1 MQTTAH
7 PLPCEEVPGY
17 NAFADIRFLGSSV
30 TRPLVVTGSLGH
42 WVTGSL
48 GHWVTGSLGHWVTV
62 GHCGSLLWDEGL
74 LGARISSLLARRMRG
89 GAGFLFPLQTPS
101 GRLFLCL
108 CWGGSAP
115 WGESPVSC
123 QPPHRDY
130 TTSGRRLIASSNP
143 AVTNLRLHIN
153 CGKHSAQQSDQSR
166 SA

>member
-7 PLPCEEVPGY
+7 HLPCEEVPGY

-30 TRPLVVTGSLGH
+30 TRPLVVTRS
-42 WVTGSL
+42 
-48 GHWVTGSLGHWVTV
+48 V
-62 GHCGSLLWDEGL
+62 GHLWDEGL

-89 GAGFLFPLQTPS
+89 GAGFLFPLQTPFGAS
-101 GRLFLCL
+101 FSMLMLE
-108 CWGGSAP
+108 GSAP
-115 WGESPVSC
+115 RGGSPGSC

-153 CGKHSAQQSDQSR
+153 CGKHPAPQSDQSR

>member
-30 TRPLVVTGSLGH
+30 TRPLV
-42 WVTGSL
+42 
-48 GHWVTGSLGHWVTV
+48 VTGSLGHWVTV